1 MTKCELIEISV
12 VDIPANKNA
21 LALYDSDNNRIELDD
36 NALTT
41 TLSFALKNNNILP
54 TTKTNLMKLNFLK
67 AWTGLLSIF
76 GVEVPEGLD
85 QVEAEVSAEKLA
97 DLNNKINTLNDI
109 QAQLTLKESEITAL
123 TASLNDAKKKETSAL
138 SLLESANE
146 EIATLKA
153 EVTSLKAPAT
163 EVSHPVKTA
172 EENSDKQE
180 EDDKN
185 LSDEEKRAKLLSF
198 DVKKVGLNEKVFF
211 AD

>member
-1 MTKCELIEISV
+1 
-12 VDIPANKNA
+12 
-21 LALYDSDNNRIELDD
+21 
-36 NALTT
+36 
-41 TLSFALKNNNILP
+41 
-54 TTKTNLMKLNFLK
+54 MKLNFLK